1 MTAENSVW
9 MGESL
14 EISDHRV
21 KKSRKMCKNAD
32 WHDLQK
38 GNWGTLSLAKLH
50 HFSLAWLAVVVDAD
64 WMTVWKFDLTSD
76 LVLFLALAGSLGWH
90 YRGNGCL
97 VQSSRH
103 FVDVVEGE
111 QREYQT
117 GEREQNESQHSTIW
131 FEKGKKTSP
140 QVHWLL
146 SSSSSL
152 LFLLFL

>member
-9 MGESL
+9 MGWVGLGLSILLRDVQSL

-64 WMTVWKFDLTSD
+64 WMTV
-76 LVLFLALAGSLGWH
+76 
-90 YRGNGCL
+90 
-97 VQSSRH
+97 
-103 FVDVVEGE
+103 
-111 QREYQT
+111 
-117 GEREQNESQHSTIW
+117 
-131 FEKGKKTSP
+131 
-140 QVHWLL
+140 
-146 SSSSSL
+146 
-152 LFLLFL
+152 